1 MPHEAGSARFPAG
14 HSGTSLAKKEGTGAA
29 LVGAQRT
36 QGEHMNILHAYRDK
50 ELHTH
55 GGRTLTAWLRAH
67 TTQIGESCWFC
78 LTLAL
83 FLLMGPFSV
92 IAVLMGLRSLAS
104 EENQAKMTEPARL

>member
-1 MPHEAGSARFPAG
+1 
-14 HSGTSLAKKEGTGAA
+14 
-29 LVGAQRT
+29 
-36 QGEHMNILHAYRDK
+36 MNILHAYRDK
-50 ELHTH
+50 ELHTD

-92 IAVLMGLRSLAS
+92 IAVLAGLGSLAS
-104 EENQAKMTEPARL
+104 EKHREKMTEPARL

>member
-1 MPHEAGSARFPAG
+1 MAAR
-14 HSGTSLAKKEGTGAA
+14 
-29 LVGAQRT
+29 
-36 QGEHMNILHAYRDK
+36 
-50 ELHTH
+50 
-55 GGRTLTAWLRAH
+55 H